1 MSEPRPC
8 PYCGGEM
15 HVRMYDEDFYRA
27 VLGTEYEY
35 EPEYEIEHVDR
46 LAAALAKCP
55 YEMECYKSE
64 ADAIAAWNTRADD
77 DADLI
82 PEVVRR
88 LEEFE
93 RTGGETVSLEE
104 IMAEDGWVRERTC
117 KNLAQPEDAD
127 DLPFCCSECGA
138 RSSYGDGTFH
148 IGESFMLNGNL
159 MLADAWHAW
168 RHCPNCGA
176 KVVNE

>member
-1 MSEPRPC
+1 MR
-8 PYCGGEM
+8 
-15 HVRMYDEDFYRA
+15 VRLYDEDFYRA

-35 EPEYEIEHVDR
+35 DPEYEIEHVDR

-104 IMAEDGWVRERTC
+104 IMAEDGWVRERSCIREKHGT
-117 KNLAQPEDAD
+117 KMDGSPKLR
-127 DLPFCCSECGA
+127 CSLCG
-138 RSSYGDGTFH
+138 YG
-148 IGESFMLNGNL
+148 IG
-159 MLADAWHAW
+159 DKRWKY
-168 RHCPNCGA
+168 CPNCGA
-176 KVVNE
+176 EVE